1 MRVISKT
8 NMGRVQACSEW
19 RDLRINKDTFVQRS
33 TQYQW
38 EVTWTAI
45 QQVKHFR
52 CTSFKRN
59 SLWSFIIKIL
69 HQQLPVGRWLRKR
82 KPSLYRNFNCQ
93 FCNRKADETI
103 LHLITCP
110 DTVLLRQLIYEAL
123 WAFLADT
130 LPQFSESLSSASLVA
145 SEINGWIGISAQST
159 RFKDLLIG
167 AVAGKMDSAQFTYIQ
182 GRFKWSHHHTDL
194 GNDPLSDVSIL
205 DDPYLAPPL
214 KPPIVTSK
222 ERFLKALSRTVIQMR
237 ALIHSGSSFSW
248 LFKKLP
254 GYYKVNL
261 LGDGDDLLMISP

>member
-182 GRFKWSHHHTDL
+182 GRFKWSHHHTVL
-194 GNDPLSDVSIL
+194 FCAKL
-205 DDPYLAPPL
+205 
-214 KPPIVTSK
+214 
-222 ERFLKALSRTVIQMR
+222 
-237 ALIHSGSSFSW
+237 LIRLIW
-248 LFKKLP
+248 LFKSTIWLP
-254 GYYKVNL
+254 QCERTIKWEKHNG
-261 LGDGDDLLMISP
+261 ISKKDKMSSPPACKARR